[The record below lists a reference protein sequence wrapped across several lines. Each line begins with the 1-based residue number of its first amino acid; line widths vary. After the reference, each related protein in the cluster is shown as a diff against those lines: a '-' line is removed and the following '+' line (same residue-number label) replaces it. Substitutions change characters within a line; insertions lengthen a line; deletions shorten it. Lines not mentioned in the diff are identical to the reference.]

1 MCAIALLQ
9 GMVFYAPVATLYRRA
24 AGVSVFEI
32 SLIEA
37 VSLALCVA
45 LEVPW
50 GYLADRLGYRRTM
63 VLCCGLYFISKLVF
77 WQADSFGD
85 FLTERIL
92 LAVVQAGLSGTDSA
106 ILYLSCKGRDSLRVF
121 SVYNALTMAGLVAA
135 GGVFALLPAGSYRL
149 GALLTAGSYAL
160 ALLFALGLREVRSPE
175 PAPARGSFAAAA
187 REALD
192 CGVLPLLAGA
202 ALLAEVCQVATVF
215 LNQLKYE
222 ACGMG
227 QQTMS
232 AAYVAAS
239 LLGLAGAFSPALARR
254 LGRRGAAV
262 FCALTCLGAC
272 GVLAAASSAPAAV
285 ASVLALRTSSGLLA
299 PLTDEERNRRLH
311 TEDRASALS
320 VQAMVMECFA
330 IAVNLALGALGQR
343 SLTAAFLLGAL
354 LSAAGLGLL
363 LLRKKA

>member
-1 MCAIALLQ
+1 MYAISLLQ

-32 SLIEA
+32 SVIEA

-63 VLCCGLYFISKLVF
+63 VLCSVLYFISKLVF

-85 FLTERIL
+85 FLAERVL
-92 LAVVQAGLSGTDSA
+92 LAVVQSGISGVDSA
-106 ILYLSCKGRDSLRVF
+106 VLYLSCRGQDSLRVF
-121 SVYNALTMAGLVAA
+121 SVYNALSMAGLVAA
-135 GGVFALLPAGSYRL
+135 GGVFALLPADSYRL
-149 GALLTAGSYAL
+149 SALLTAGSYAL
-160 ALLFALGLREVRSPE
+160 ALVFALGLREVRDPE
-175 PAPARGSFAAAA
+175 PAPSRGSFAAAA
-187 REALD
+187 RQALGG
-192 CGVLPLLAGA
+192 GVLPLLAGA

-227 QQTMS
+227 QQAMS

-262 FCALTCLGAC
+262 FCALVCLAGC
-272 GVLAAASSAPAAV
+272 GVLAVTAFAPAAV
-285 ASVLALRTSSGLLA
+285 ASVLALRTSSSLLA

-311 TEDRASALS
+311 TKDRASALS

-330 IAVNLALGALGQR
+330 IGTNLALGALAQR
-343 SLTAAFLLGAL
+343 SLAAAFVFGAL

-363 LLRKKA
+363 LYRRRA

>member
-1 MCAIALLQ
+1 MLKRNIFCMCAIALLQ

-92 LAVVQAGLSGTDSA
+92 LAVVQAGLSGVDSA

-135 GGVFALLPAGSYRL
+135 G
-149 GALLTAGSYAL
+149 
-160 ALLFALGLREVRSPE
+160 
-175 PAPARGSFAAAA
+175 
-187 REALD
+187 
-192 CGVLPLLAGA
+192 
-202 ALLAEVCQVATVF
+202 
-215 LNQLKYE
+215 
-222 ACGMG
+222 
-227 QQTMS
+227 
-232 AAYVAAS
+232 
-239 LLGLAGAFSPALARR
+239 
-254 LGRRGAAV
+254 
-262 FCALTCLGAC
+262 
-272 GVLAAASSAPAAV
+272 
-285 ASVLALRTSSGLLA
+285 
-299 PLTDEERNRRLH
+299 
-311 TEDRASALS
+311 
-320 VQAMVMECFA
+320 
-330 IAVNLALGALGQR
+330 
-343 SLTAAFLLGAL
+343 
-354 LSAAGLGLL
+354 LGLL

>member
-1 MCAIALLQ
+1 MYAIALLQ

-85 FLTERIL
+85 FLAERIL

-106 ILYLSCKGRDSLRVF
+106 ILYLSCKGQNSLRAF
-121 SVYNALTMAGLVAA
+121 SVSSALSMAGLVAA

-149 GALLTAGSYAL
+149 SALLTAGSYAL

-175 PAPARGSFAAAA
+175 PAPARGSFAAAV

-222 ACGMG
+222 ACGLG
-227 QQTMS
+227 PQAMS

-254 LGRRGAAV
+254 LGTRGAAA
-262 FCALTCLGAC
+262 FCALACLAGC

-285 ASVLALRTSSGLLA
+285 ASVLALRTSSSLLA
-299 PLTDEERNRRLH
+299 PLTDEERNRRLK
-311 TEDRASALS
+311 TKDRASALS

-330 IAVNLALGALGQR
+330 IAVNLALGALAQQ
-343 SLTAAFLLGAL
+343 SLAAAFLLGAV

-363 LLRKKA
+363 LFRRKA

>member
-37 VSLALCVA
+37 VSLALCVV

-92 LAVVQAGLSGTDSA
+92 LAVVQAGLSGVDSA

-121 SVYNALTMAGLVAA
+121 SVYNALTMAGLVTA

-149 GALLTAGSYAL
+149 AALLTAGSYAL

-187 REALD
+187 RQALD
-192 CGVLPLLAGA
+192 RGVLPLLAGA

-227 QQTMS
+227 QQAMS
-232 AAYVAAS
+232 AAYVGAS

-272 GVLAAASSAPAAV
+272 GVLAASSSAPAAV
-285 ASVLALRTSSGLLA
+285 ASVLALRTSSSLLA

>member
-1 MCAIALLQ
+1 M
-9 GMVFYAPVATLYRRA
+9 
-24 AGVSVFEI
+24 SVFEI

-92 LAVVQAGLSGTDSA
+92 LAVVQAGLSGVDSA

-121 SVYNALTMAGLVAA
+121 SVYNALTMAGLVTA

-149 GALLTAGSYAL
+149 AALLTAGSYAL

-192 CGVLPLLAGA
+192 RGVLP
-202 ALLAEVCQVATVF
+202 LLAEVCQVATVF

-227 QQTMS
+227 QQAMS
-232 AAYVAAS
+232 AAYVGAS

-272 GVLAAASSAPAAV
+272 GVLAASSSAPAAV
-285 ASVLALRTSSGLLA
+285 ASVLALRTSSSLLA

-354 LSAAGLGLL
+354 MSAAGLGLL

>member
-92 LAVVQAGLSGTDSA
+92 LAVVQAGLSGVDSA
-106 ILYLSCKGRDSLRVF
+106 ILYLSRKGRDSLRVF

-149 GALLTAGSYAL
+149 AALLTAGSYAL

-192 CGVLPLLAGA
+192 RGVLPLLAGA

-227 QQTMS
+227 QQAMS

-239 LLGLAGAFSPALARR
+239 LLGLAGAFSPALARW

-272 GVLAAASSAPAAV
+272 GVLAAASSARRRWSRCWPCALPPACWPPSPTRSATGGCTQ
-285 ASVLALRTSSGLLA
+285 RTGPA
-299 PLTDEERNRRLH
+299 R
-311 TEDRASALS
+311 
-320 VQAMVMECFA
+320 
-330 IAVNLALGALGQR
+330 
-343 SLTAAFLLGAL
+343 
-354 LSAAGLGLL
+354 
-363 LLRKKA
+363 

>member
-149 GALLTAGSYAL
+149 GALLTAAATPWRCFSPWACGRCA
-160 ALLFALGLREVRSPE
+160 ARSP
-175 PAPARGSFAAAA
+175 PRPGQ
-187 REALD
+187 L
-192 CGVLPLLAGA
+192 LPRRR
-202 ALLAEVCQVATVF
+202 
-215 LNQLKYE
+215 
-222 ACGMG
+222 
-227 QQTMS
+227 
-232 AAYVAAS
+232 
-239 LLGLAGAFSPALARR
+239 ARR
-254 LGRRGAAV
+254 W
-262 FCALTCLGAC
+262 
-272 GVLAAASSAPAAV
+272 
-285 ASVLALRTSSGLLA
+285 
-299 PLTDEERNRRLH
+299 
-311 TEDRASALS
+311 
-320 VQAMVMECFA
+320 
-330 IAVNLALGALGQR
+330 
-343 SLTAAFLLGAL
+343 TAAFCRCWRGPRCWRK
-354 LSAAGLGLL
+354 SA
-363 LLRKKA
+363 RWPRCF

>member
-1 MCAIALLQ
+1 MYAISLLQ

-32 SLIEA
+32 SVIEA

-50 GYLADRLGYRRTM
+50 GDLADRLGYRRTM
-63 VLCCGLYFISKLVF
+63 VLCSVLYFISKLVF

-85 FLTERIL
+85 FLAERVL
-92 LAVVQAGLSGTDSA
+92 LAVVQSGISGVDSA
-106 ILYLSCKGRDSLRVF
+106 VLYLSCRGQDSLRVF
-121 SVYNALTMAGLVAA
+121 SVYNALSMAGLVAA
-135 GGVFALLPAGSYRL
+135 GGVFALLPADSYRL
-149 GALLTAGSYAL
+149 SALLTAGSYAL
-160 ALLFALGLREVRSPE
+160 ALVFALGLREVRDPE
-175 PAPARGSFAAAA
+175 SAPSRGSFAAAA
-187 REALD
+187 RQALGG
-192 CGVLPLLAGA
+192 GVLPLLAGA

-262 FCALTCLGAC
+262 FCALVCLAGC
-272 GVLAAASSAPAAV
+272 GVLAVTAFAPAAV
-285 ASVLALRTSSGLLA
+285 ASVLALRTSSSLLA

-311 TEDRASALS
+311 TKDRASALS

-330 IAVNLALGALGQR
+330 IGTNLALGALAQR
-343 SLTAAFLLGAL
+343 SLAAAFVFGAL

-363 LLRKKA
+363 LYRRRA